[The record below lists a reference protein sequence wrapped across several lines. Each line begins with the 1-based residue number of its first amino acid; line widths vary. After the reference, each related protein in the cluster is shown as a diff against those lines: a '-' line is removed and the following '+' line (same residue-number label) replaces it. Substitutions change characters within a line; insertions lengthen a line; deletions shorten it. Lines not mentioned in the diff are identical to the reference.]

1 MDGLVYPRD
10 AHVTLIAHEIIT
22 MTLVNTHFKH
32 HHALSM
38 RYDVRYFLLV
48 DYIGGLIITDDT
60 CCMKISL

>member
-38 RYDVRYFLLV
+38 RYDVRYFYWLITLV
-48 DYIGGLIITDDT
+48 V
-60 CCMKISL
+60 